1 MMVSPSLVSCLMR
14 RAMSKCRICFSVTLG
29 FLSSLSGFAVFDG
42 LVSDLGRGRMV
53 ADLGMAD
60 SGMRRPNAVS
70 HSADL
75 RRWLTVA
82 SRV

>member
-1 MMVSPSLVSCLMR
+1 ME
-14 RAMSKCRICFSVTLG
+14 
-29 FLSSLSGFAVFDG
+29 
-42 LVSDLGRGRMV
+42 